1 MKNFTFST
9 AQQHKALFWLVLFH
23 IAVIASSNYL
33 VQFPFTVVLP
43 NGFEVHSTWGALTF
57 PFIFLATDLTVR
69 IFGQRLARRIIFF
82 VMLPALALSYAL
94 SVLFQ
99 NGAWTGWSALAV
111 FVLPVFRIAVA
122 SFSAYAFGQLL
133 DIFVFNKLRQLKS
146 WWIAPTASTFVGN
159 ALDTLLFFGIAF
171 AGSDDAFMAA
181 NWGHIAFVDYL
192 FKLAVCCGLFVP
204 AYGVA
209 LNFLTKKLVSLQAA
223 GMLPQGGESA

>member
-9 AQQHKALFWLVLFH
+9 AQQRKALFWLVLFH

-33 VQFPFTVVLP
+33 VQFPFTIVLP